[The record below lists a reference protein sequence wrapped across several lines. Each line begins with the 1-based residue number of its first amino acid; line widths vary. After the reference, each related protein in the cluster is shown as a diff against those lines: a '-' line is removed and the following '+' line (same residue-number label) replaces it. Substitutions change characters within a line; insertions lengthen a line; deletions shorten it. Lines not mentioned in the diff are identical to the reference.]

1 MHYQRVDRNR
11 AVDEGTIF
19 GRSIRP
25 RREKYGNSFVIQNV
39 YFHVSKGKYQ
49 VTLFSYIS
57 NMSERGFKVDR
68 KANPFSIFISYL
80 PRNFVS
86 LDASR
91 GKGKRV
97 GEWINHWQDWH

>member
-1 MHYQRVDRNR
+1 MFTFCVKEDISSH
-11 AVDEGTIF
+11 A
-19 GRSIRP
+19 
-25 RREKYGNSFVIQNV
+25 
-39 YFHVSKGKYQ
+39 
-49 VTLFSYIS
+49 FSYIS

-86 LDASR
+86 LDTSR

-97 GEWINHWQDWH
+97 GEWTNH